1 MAAPSE
7 LPPELQAKMVA
18 AFERAR
24 AERLAALIPNAPR
37 RRVRDPY
44 IRDNTAAFLVLERER
59 RTIAARLS
67 RRFRR
72 RGDRYRDLILVTK
85 LIHVEYE
92 HLAGRAGGRAR
103 VPAPTNGLRVNGD
116 RPADWAR
123 AWGSGPMVEMG
134 TTLSFYEDQRDRL
147 ARRLS
152 TPRLGLAAAS
162 AARHQDRI
170 LSQFEGARAGRRF
183 DQEPF
188 SATRSRW
195 QAMRDRWWPWAI
207 TPQLTRRAAAVAC
220 ACAALAG
227 ASLVATRGSESPA
240 GGSEP
245 PAALAAVPDGLVA
258 LGQRLRD
265 SQAGLRSAAPSPKDS
280 DRGHRNAG
288 ADQPAPVETTPPPPE
303 PASPATATTPA
314 PVAAPPPPP
323 PPAPAPAPEPQP
335 EPSPQPNPQP
345 KPDPVSPLPPPVGS
359 LPPPGSGSGRG

>member
-24 AERLAALIPNAPR
+24 TERLAALLPKERTR
-37 RRVRDPY
+37 RPRDPY
-44 IRDNTAAFLVLERER
+44 IRANTAAFLVLERER

-103 VPAPTNGLRVNGD
+103 VPAPANGLRVNGD
-116 RPADWAR
+116 GPADWAK
-123 AWGSGPMVEMG
+123 AWGSGPMVEIG
-134 TTLSFYEDQRDRL
+134 TALSFYEDQRDRL

-152 TPRLGLAAAS
+152 TPRLGLATAS

-170 LSQFEGARAGRRF
+170 LSQFEGARAGRRLE
-183 DQEPF
+183 QEPAL
-188 SATRSRW
+188 ATRSRW

-207 TPQLTRRAAAVAC
+207 TPRLTRRAAAVAC
-220 ACAALAG
+220 ACVALAG
-227 ASLVATRGSESPA
+227 ASLAATRGSETPT
-240 GGSEP
+240 GGGEP
-245 PAALAAVPDGLVA
+245 RALAAVPDALVA
-258 LGQRLRD
+258 LGERLRD
-265 SQAGLRSAAPSPKDS
+265 SQAGLRNPAPESHDAPRD
-280 DRGHRNAG
+280 DGDAG
-288 ADQPAPVETTPPPPE
+288 ADQAAPVETTPAPPE
-303 PASPATATTPA
+303 PASPAPVTTPPA

-323 PPAPAPAPEPQP
+323 PPSPAPEPQP

-345 KPDPVSPLPPPVGS
+345 KPDPVSPLPPPVDS
-359 LPPPGSGSGRG
+359 LPPPGSGSG